1 MFYEGAGSDEFTSGD
16 EKLVGAYVDDEW
28 GQTGANSSMYKWFD
42 LLCGVSA
49 ARQATTCDPIMMSK
63 VRFDCKMMKCGHLK

>member
-1 MFYEGAGSDEFTSGD
+1 MTVYLAIRGTVYHEHGVFYEGAGSDEFTSGD

-42 LLCGVSA
+42 LLWVSLLLGRPPRA
-49 ARQATTCDPIMMSK
+49 IR
-63 VRFDCKMMKCGHLK
+63 L